1 MTTIIGIDPQGP
13 AGRGGPPAA
22 DLIKDSNVEGF
33 AADVIE
39 ASMTTPVIVDFWAP
53 WCGPCKQLTPA
64 LEKAVVAARGA
75 VRLVKVDIEE
85 NQELAVQMRVQSV
98 PAVFAFYQGR
108 PVDGF
113 VGALPESQIA
123 SFVDRLVASA
133 GTGTGPDPLEQALEQ
148 AQKALESGQLGAASS
163 LFAQVL
169 QHEPENLTATA
180 GVIRCTLEG
189 GDFETALA
197 MFEGLS
203 EDQRASDELASVA
216 ASLELAA
223 LGEAAGDIASL
234 TEKVAGN
241 QNDHQARFDLAM
253 ALYAAGKQ
261 SAAADELLE
270 IVQRDRSW
278 NDEAA
283 RKQLLKF
290 FEAWG
295 PTDPLTLEAR
305 RRLSSL
311 LFS

>member
-1 MTTIIGIDPQGP
+1 MTTIIGIDPEGP
-13 AGRGGPPAA
+13 ASRDGPPAA

-39 ASMTTPVIVDFWAP
+39 ASMSTPVIVDFWAP

-64 LEKAVVAARGA
+64 LEKAVIAARGA
-75 VRLVKVDIEE
+75 VRLVKVDIDE

-98 PAVFAFYQGR
+98 PAVYAFYQGR

-133 GTGTGPDPLEQALEQ
+133 GTATGPDPLEQALEQ

-189 GDFETALA
+189 GDFKNARA

-203 EDQRASDELASVA
+203 EDVRAGDELASVA

-234 TEKVAGN
+234 MEKVAGN
-241 QNDHQARFDLAM
+241 QNDYQARFDLAM

-261 SAAADELLE
+261 SEAADELLE
-270 IVQRDRSW
+270 IVQRNRSW

-283 RKQLLKF
+283 RKHLLKF